1 MDRRKAGMKGEKLAA
16 RYYQEQGYEI
26 LEANY
31 RFKRG
36 EVDFIALSRD
46 ENLLVFVEVKNRR
59 RKDYGNPETF
69 VSPQQQERIHET
81 AEEYIYAINWH
92 KDIRFDIAC
101 VDSHEKV
108 EVFEDA
114 F

>member
-1 MDRRKAGMKGEKLAA
+1 MKGEKLAA
-16 RYYQEQGYEI
+16 RFYEQRGYEV
-26 LEANY
+26 LETNY

-36 EVDFIALSRD
+36 EVDFIALSKD

-59 RKDYGNPETF
+59 RKDYGGPETF
-69 VSPQQQERIHET
+69 VSPQQQERIRET

-101 VDSHEKV
+101 VDSNEKV